1 MKKIFTVIMLTL
13 AMNFLA
19 LAGGVGW
26 LVRSGHVDKA
36 KFKQIREIVFPPPA
50 PAEQKESLADEAAT
64 RPTVRLD
71 ELLAKMSGR
80 PAGEQV
86 ELIQQ
91 TFDAQMLILDRR
103 QRELMDLEKQVDL
116 AKQKLAADRAAF
128 EKDQAALNSREDES
142 AKLAADKGFQD
153 SLALYTAMP
162 SKQVKTIFMTLDE
175 VTVEHYLD
183 AMDPRDAAKII
194 KEFKTPDETAF
205 IQQVLER
212 MRLASADGK

>member
-1 MKKIFTVIMLTL
+1 M
-13 AMNFLA
+13 
-19 LAGGVGW
+19 
-26 LVRSGHVDKA
+26 DKA